1 MTLLGSGRFTYEV
14 SGENWGNLPG
24 DWSYREATALAL
36 DSHDNVHVF
45 NRGSHPMIVL
55 DSGGDVIRAWGEGV
69 FSNAH
74 GVAIGPDDSVYCVD
88 NGDHTVRKFSPEGRL
103 LLTIGVPGSLRHPLA
118 ANLLVSQHTSR

>member
-55 DSGGDVIRAWGEGV
+55 DSDGDVIRAWGEGV

-103 LLTIGVPGSLRHPLA
+103 LLTIGV
-118 ANLLVSQHTSR
+118 